1 MPMKRNCWR
10 TSPAIIEA
18 RSLSPSAM
26 TRYGRSWAVESRSH
40 IAGMSPVSRKVVPS
54 SCRLTVVSSVLAKQ
68 ALKFSAQSAC
78 SSPHRSV
85 MRCMNAATLE
95 GISEYAIT
103 NFFVNGV
110 N

>member
-1 MPMKRNCWR
+1 
-10 TSPAIIEA
+10 
-18 RSLSPSAM
+18 M